1 MQNVDNGKEFC
12 IDQVWEFKKMCRG
25 TIVVYGCGGHARSIV
40 NTIHELCDSVE
51 ILLVDQNAKQGEMIL
66 GCKTV
71 SEYELSETDC
81 YIIAIGDN
89 KTRSELYQKLNCD
102 KKGRCISVI
111 SKHSCIGMD
120 AVIGKGV
127 FVGANAYIGPQ
138 AEIGNNTI
146 INTGSIIEHEVKIG
160 SHTHI
165 APHTTICG
173 QAKVGNHV
181 FCGAGTVVIDKISI
195 CDNAVIGAGAVVK
208 ENIADAGLYVG
219 VPAKKVSRTKV

>member
-1 MQNVDNGKEFC
+1 
-12 IDQVWEFKKMCRG
+12 MCREG
-25 TIVVYGCGGHARSIV
+25 KIIVFGCGGHARSIV

-51 ILLVDQNAKQGEMIL
+51 ILLVDRRAKQGEMIL

-89 KTRSELYQKLNCD
+89 KLRSELYQKLNRD

-111 SKHSCIGMD
+111 SKHSSIGMD

-138 AEIGNNTI
+138 AEIGDNTI

-165 APHTTICG
+165 APNATICG
-173 QAKVGNHV
+173 ATTIEDNVLV
-181 FCGAGTVVIDKISI
+181 GAGSTIIDKVNVCSGV
-195 CDNAVIGAGAVVK
+195 VIGAGAVVK
-208 ENIADAGLYVG
+208 ENIVDAGLYVG
-219 VPAKKVSRTKV
+219 VPARRVKAKMS